1 MIISLLLIPL
11 IGVLM
16 LLPLGYAHDR
26 DQKSDNLKNIATLGY
41 LSTLQRLSSQNIIS
55 SINKNEEET
64 SIKTYT
70 TALNNYTQNN
80 LTKDLLS
87 KDLVQEQEKEIMKK
101 IALFV
106 SLLNLFIS
114 IYMWFQFDYNT
125 TSYQFV
131 YEFNQLSFC
140 HFHVGVDG
148 ISLYFVLLTTFITP
162 ICILS
167 N

>member
-16 LLPLGYAHDR
+16 LLPLGYAHDK

-41 LSTLQRLSSQNIIS
+41 LSTLQRLSSQNTIS

-70 TALNNYTQNN
+70 TALNNYTQSTNN
-80 LTKDLLS
+80 

-106 SLLNLFIS
+106 SLLNLLIS